1 MQWIVKFLS
10 AVGVLFISTYGLQ
23 AQVTGL
29 WKTID
34 DRNGSE
40 KSIMEIFE
48 KDGKF
53 YGKII
58 KLLEGSTFTCCEK
71 CPDDLKN
78 KPLVGMVIIHDLTKT
93 ETGAIDGRVM
103 DPKNGRTYSLYVEL
117 ENPDKLKLRG
127 YIGIPALGRTQYWY
141 RVK

>member
-1 MQWIVKFLS
+1 MHINIKYFLGVIVLVFS
-10 AVGVLFISTYGLQ
+10 MSVLQ

-40 KSIMEIFE
+40 KSVMEIFE
-48 KDGKF
+48 KDGKLH
-53 YGKII
+53 GRIV
-58 KLLEGSTFTCCEK
+58 KLLSGATFTTCEK
-71 CPDDLKN
+71 CPGDLKDQ
-78 KPLVGMVIIHDLTKT
+78 PLVGMVIIHDLTKT
-93 ETGAIDGRVM
+93 TNGGVDGEVM
-103 DPKNGRTYSLYVEL
+103 DPKNGKTYDLYVEL

-141 RVK
+141 RVR